1 MLWQLKKDLKTW
13 QTLQETTTKLLGV
26 SLLLID
32 SQGEPVTEITN
43 ACLFCEAV
51 RSKEVCLHSDRR
63 AATRCIQQKK
73 SHFIYRCPYQFV
85 NIVFPIYVDGR
96 HVGALFIGQLKQQNQ
111 QNYTLIPSVAATQKK
126 EVEKFTPQL
135 IQFYHQHPLSEYEK
149 ITLLVRH
156 GESIVQLIT
165 TQLEDKIKLGEYQAA
180 FVDALPP
187 VNELNVTLIDRAT
200 AILNDHPGKVY
211 RLSELAQELN
221 CSISTLKKLFQRNL
235 NLSFSAYY
243 TQLKIA
249 NTKKLLA
256 FTNETTCSI
265 AEKLGYTNPSVLYKK
280 FKRETGQTMSEYR
293 TSRNAE
299 FHAEKSRRTIQ

>member
-1 MLWQLKKDLKTW
+1 MLWQLKKDLETW
-13 QTLQETTTKLLGV
+13 QTLQETTTKLLGA

-43 ACLFCEAV
+43 ACLFCEAA
-51 RSKEVCLHSDRR
+51 RSKEVCLQSDRR
-63 AATRCIQQKK
+63 AATHCIQQKK
-73 SHFIYRCPYQFV
+73 SHLIYRCPYQFV

-96 HVGALFIGQLKQQNQ
+96 HVGTLFIGQLKQQNQ
-111 QNYTLIPSVAATQKK
+111 QNYTLIPSVVTTQKK
-126 EVEKFTPQL
+126 EVEQFTPQL
-135 IQFYHQHPLSEYEK
+135 IQFYHQHPLSEDEK

-165 TQLEDKIKLGEYQAA
+165 TQLEDKIKLGKYQAT

-187 VNELNVTLIDRAT
+187 VNELDVTLIDRAT
-200 AILNDHPGKVY
+200 AILNDHLDKVY

-299 FHAEKSRRTIQ
+299 LHAEKSRRTIQ